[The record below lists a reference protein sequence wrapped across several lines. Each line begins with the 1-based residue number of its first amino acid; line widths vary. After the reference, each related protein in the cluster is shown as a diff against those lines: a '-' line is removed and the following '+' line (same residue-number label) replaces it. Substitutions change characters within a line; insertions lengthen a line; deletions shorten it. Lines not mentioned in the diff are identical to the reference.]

1 MTEASRRKS
10 VLGRAIDGVSL
21 GAVFVIL
28 WAGVHF
34 APGLRADAALVGSI
48 GFLLLAG
55 VLTAQVLEVVGLPH
69 LSGFLLAG
77 VVAGPHVLG
86 LIAADTV
93 PRLKPVNTLAL
104 ALIALAG
111 GAELK
116 LEHLRRSLRSLVA
129 ATVGHGVV
137 GALLSGLVFFA
148 IRPFFPFAREL
159 SLPAS
164 LGVALLVGIIASAR
178 SPAAT
183 LGVLSQTHADGPLSQ
198 FTLAVV
204 MISDVVV
211 VVLMSLAVTLAR
223 PLIDVDATIGVHA
236 FGALGHELLGSVS
249 IGTTLGLALSAY
261 LKLVGRQP
269 VVVLLATGFGGT
281 ELLKYLH
288 FDPLLAFL
296 VAGFVVQNLTH
307 QGERFLGA
315 ISAMGEIVY
324 VLFFAIAGA
333 ALDLGLLRDQ
343 WPFACAFVI
352 WRVAV
357 TLGAARV
364 SSRLAKDPPAVVEW
378 GWSGLVAQAGLSI
391 GLAAIMTQELPSLA
405 PVGNLMLATVAV
417 NQVLGPIV
425 FKIALDRT
433 KESRS
438 LAALEDLGPPP
449 VRT

>member
-1 MTEASRRKS
+1 M
-10 VLGRAIDGVSL
+10 
-21 GAVFVIL
+21 
-28 WAGVHF
+28 
-34 APGLRADAALVGSI
+34 
-48 GFLLLAG
+48 LLAG
-55 VLTAQVLEVVGLPH
+55 
-69 LSGFLLAG
+69 LLFSASFQR
-77 VVAGPHVLG
+77 V
-86 LIAADTV
+86 
-93 PRLKPVNTLAL
+93 
-104 ALIALAG
+104 
-111 GAELK
+111 
-116 LEHLRRSLRSLVA
+116 SS
-129 ATVGHGVV
+129 
-137 GALLSGLVFFA
+137 
-148 IRPFFPFAREL
+148 AREL

-357 TLGAARV
+357 TLGVARV